1 MKTPLF
7 LFFVALVGTLVAA
20 PPPPDGVKTM
30 AIGSPAPSFDLPGV
44 DGKQH
49 TLEKYAE
56 KKVLAVLFTCNHCP
70 TAQAIES
77 RVKQLVDDLK
87 EESFQLLAIS
97 PNDPL
102 SVRVDELGYSI
113 YGDSLEEMVAH
124 AKTYEFNFP
133 YLYDGETQETSMAFG
148 AMATPH
154 IFVFD
159 QDRKL
164 RYQGRL
170 DDSKYEDGATSHDAR
185 NAINALL
192 ADKHVPVETTRI
204 FGCSTKWAYKRDL
217 VSKHES
223 AWKEREVTLEK
234 TDAEGVRQLV
244 KNKSEK
250 LRMINLWATWCGP
263 CVAEFPDL
271 VSLGRQFES
280 RGFDFISLSMDEPTQ
295 EAKVLQFLKSEHAAI
310 GKRTELSV
318 KEEGR
323 STNNYLFTGTQDGM
337 AEALDPSW
345 NGSLPYTILVKPGG
359 EIVWR
364 HSGELDLM
372 EARMA
377 IVSELGRFY
386 AK

>member
-7 LFFVALVGTLVAA
+7 LFFALVGSLFAA
-20 PPPPDGVKTM
+20 PPPPGGVKTLE
-30 AIGSPAPSFDLPGV
+30 IGSPAPDFTLLGV

-49 TLEKYAE
+49 TLAAYAD

-70 TAQAIES
+70 TAQAVEE
-77 RVKQLVDDLK
+77 RVKQLVTDFTG
-87 EESFQLLAIS
+87 ESFQLLAIS

-102 SVRVDELGYSI
+102 SVRVDELGYSV
-113 YGDSLEEMVAH
+113 YGDSYEEMIAH
-124 AKTYEFNFP
+124 AKEYGFNFP

-154 IFVFD
+154 IFIFD
-159 QDRKL
+159 HERKL

-170 DDSKYEDGATSHDAR
+170 DDSKYEDGATTHDAR

-192 ADKHVPVETTRI
+192 ASQPVPVETTRI

-217 VSKHES
+217 VSKHETG
-223 AWKEREVTLEK
+223 WKEREVTLEK
-234 TDAEGVRQLV
+234 TDAKGVRQLV
-244 KNKSEK
+244 ANQSDK
-250 LRMINLWATWCGP
+250 LRLINLWATWCGP

-271 VSLGRQFES
+271 VSLGRQFEN

-295 EAKVLQFLKSEHAAI
+295 EAKVLQFLKSEHAAL

-323 STNNYLFTGTQDGM
+323 TTNNYLFTGSQDAM
-337 AEALDPSW
+337 AKALDPSW

-364 HSGELDLM
+364 HEGELDLM

-377 IVSELGRFY
+377 IVGELGRFY